1 MDVEKRSFL
10 IAFALIVTTYIS
22 LIPLCRAL
30 ARVMST
36 GEEQDGEAAAP
47 MYVYESKVHCAN
59 VLLSLEE
66 QRRQGILCDVTV
78 LVEGREVRAHRAV
91 LAASSRY
98 FLQALLGHNGSLGEA
113 EPIISLPDKVRAS
126 NTCGHVP
133 FRRNCNGEYKKCM
146 FNYEILKQKLF
157 KMPTL
162 DTFHLA
168 FSACLGLSL
177 S

>member
-1 MDVEKRSFL
+1 MLCRNIFSLVSVIASSEWTQGKVSLWIVFELIVIMCLCDLVSFL
-10 IAFALIVTTYIS
+10 SFFL
-22 LIPLCRAL
+22 LCRVL
-30 ARVMST
+30 ERVMST

-98 FLQALLGHNGSLGEA
+98 FLQALLGHNGSPGEV
-113 EPIISLPDKVRAS
+113 EPIINLPDKVR
-126 NTCGHVP
+126 P
-133 FRRNCNGEYKKCM
+133 
-146 FNYEILKQKLF
+146 
-157 KMPTL
+157 
-162 DTFHLA
+162 
-168 FSACLGLSL
+168 
-177 S
+177 